1 MKAIERLKQYIDFK
15 GFTNSFFE
23 KKNNLS
29 NGYIATQLKR
39 NADLGESIFNKILDN
54 CLDLSPIWLLTGQG
68 SMLKEA
74 VQPAVSSS
82 QPQENDNEVIALLK
96 ENNATL
102 KDQLRDKEKI
112 LTFQEERIKNLE
124 QEILNL
130 KKQTKSPSPASFMAK
145 KPL

>member
-82 QPQENDNEVIALLK
+82 QPQENDKYTASLEKQVAQLEKINTLQEEKIKGLEKEVSQLK
-96 ENNATL
+96 E
-102 KDQLRDKEKI
+102 D
-112 LTFQEERIKNLE
+112 LE
-124 QEILNL
+124 LYI
-130 KKQTKSPSPASFMAK
+130 ASFSGDILKSNAG
-145 KPL
+145 